1 MQFEIHTGDNIKACK
16 LQDLSRS
23 ILVNSEVYIVEG
35 EKKRL
40 VGISSGKTIAYLS
53 AEFSDY
59 ALNNYT
65 NLGELDALPIK
76 NCINLV
82 RKWIENS
89 SSVSEEELKAAAE
102 AAAEAAAGAAAGA
115 ARAAARTAAEAA
127 RAAAGAAA
135 RAAGAAARVAVGAT
149 AGVAWAAE
157 NAALAAGASS
167 SAIGS
172 DKDARIKA
180 EKNELERQGI
190 FILDFFKTEKNM
202 FLM

>member
-102 AAAEAAAGAAAGA
+102 AAAEAAAGAAA
-115 ARAAARTAAEAA
+115 EAA